1 MAGLAR
7 SGMTMRRRDP
17 VKPGRAPSGACQ
29 SRGVG
34 GWRRGRSGR
43 ERAGRGE
50 VLGKGV
56 WRMVV
61 SVLCLRDA
69 LRNSNVCAKRTLL
82 CKLLK

>member
-43 ERAGRGE
+43 VE
-50 VLGKGV
+50 VLGKGM

-69 LRNSNVCAKRTLL
+69 LRNSNACARRKLP
-82 CKLLK
+82 CKLLI